1 MGVFDG
7 LISGWFRLGF
17 WCVLISYCRVHQL
30 FFMGL
35 KIAELG
41 EYSMSIPSMVLLWG
55 LFVSLSPRNTTLKL
69 SRNHDLNNFA
79 PTNIS
84 P

>member
-1 MGVFDG
+1 MVCMVEYNTTFSLD
-7 LISGWFRLGF
+7 S
-17 WCVLISYCRVHQL
+17 VL

-55 LFVSLSPRNTTLKL
+55 LFVSLSPRNTTQIPRQVPLESSNQFL
-69 SRNHDLNNFA
+69 ESSI
-79 PTNIS
+79 NIS
-84 P
+84 VVKQ

>member
-1 MGVFDG
+1 MVCMVEYNTTFSLD
-7 LISGWFRLGF
+7 S
-17 WCVLISYCRVHQL
+17 VL